1 MAHDIRATH
10 VTGRTLTAKL
20 FTAGAQVGGLIALT
34 ETAQAGYYTGAV
46 PDGTAAGIYDVLLFE
61 GSTLL
66 DSRPLRWDG
75 VEEDP
80 VVVPGPPADVGL
92 CRVYGYVEGINNDKR
107 LPTARIEFR
116 LIAPDGTKAVAS
128 ERLIGERAITIKVDG
143 LGRLQGEDGQPWV
156 DLQRNDMLTPA
167 GTTYEVTSAA
177 LGISRKSITL
187 TTTIA
192 DLRTLLLA

>member
-10 VTGRTLTAKL
+10 TAGRTLTAKL
-20 FTAGAQVGGLIALT
+20 FTAGAQVGSLIALT
-34 ETAQAGYYTGAV
+34 ETAQAGYYTGSV
-46 PDGTAAGIYDVLLFE
+46 PDGTAAGIYDVLLLE

-75 VEEDP
+75 IEEELI
-80 VVVPGPPADVGL
+80 VIPGPPADTGL
-92 CRVYGYVEGINNDKR
+92 CRVYAYLEGINNDKR

-128 ERLIGERAITIKVDG
+128 ERLIAERVTTLKVDG
-143 LGRLQGEDGQPWV
+143 LGRLQGEDGQPWA
-156 DLQRNDMLTPA
+156 DFQRNDMLTPA

-177 LGISRKSITL
+177 LGISRKVVTL
-187 TTTIA
+187 NTSIA
-192 DLRTLLLA
+192 DLRALLLA